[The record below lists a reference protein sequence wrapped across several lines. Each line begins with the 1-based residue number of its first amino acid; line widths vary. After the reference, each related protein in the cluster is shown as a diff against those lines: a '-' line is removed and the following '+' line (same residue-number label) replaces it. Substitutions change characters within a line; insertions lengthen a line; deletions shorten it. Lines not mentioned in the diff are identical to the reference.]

1 MHLWIL
7 NGFAQP
13 PATQPWPQRE
23 PIDRALAGI
32 IGCIGRRDFG
42 SAALSSLNAA
52 VALDS
57 WSIYRVFPGRPP
69 CLHASGSYRVDDTTA
84 DCFRVYLDGLYRAD
98 ASFDDARACAA
109 SAGPLMTHVH
119 ADELPAAHRDKIYA
133 QHGMRE
139 RISLIVPDGS
149 ADDGLMAVNL
159 YRHLHQRPFERDDF
173 VTLRAAAPLLLSCVE
188 RHVQIAPAG
197 AGAAVRQPAAPAAV
211 AGIESLQQ
219 RCPALTARE
228 LQICERILRGWTHD
242 GIAADLG
249 LSVATVKTY
258 RNRAFDRLGI
268 HFRSELFN
276 LSMALEPAR

>member
-7 NGFAQP
+7 NGLAEP
-13 PATQPWPQRE
+13 PAPEPAPQRE
-23 PIDRALAGI
+23 PIDRAVAGI
-32 IGCIGRRDFG
+32 IGCIGRGDFG
-42 SAALSSLNAA
+42 TAALGSLNAA
-52 VALDS
+52 LALDS
-57 WSIYRVFPGRPP
+57 WSIYRVFRGRPP
-69 CLHASGSYRVDDTTA
+69 CLHASGSYRVADTTA
-84 DCFRVYLDGLYRAD
+84 DCFRAYQDGLYRAD
-98 ASFDDARACAA
+98 ASFDDARACAG
-109 SAGPLMTHVH
+109 SAGPLMTHLH

-149 ADDGLMAVNL
+149 GNDGLMAVNL

-173 VTLRAAAPLLLSCVE
+173 LVLRTAAPLLLSCVE
-188 RHVQIAPAG
+188 RHVQLVPAA
-197 AGAAVRQPAAPAAV
+197 AGAADGAPAAAPAS
-211 AGIESLQQ
+211 AGVERLQQ

-249 LSVATVKTY
+249 LSVTTVKTY

-268 HFRSELFN
+268 HFRNELFS
-276 LSMALEPAR
+276 LALAPEPAH